1 MSLENLGVIVEETV
15 EVDDLMTLDQIKLA
29 KKAIKIASPLIGGW
43 EGDLMRQYLRWR
55 EGRENSMKDFKLI
68 EATVD
73 RIQEEVNN
81 IKEVIYRKDFSLD
94 DEGYK
99 LKLSFRI
106 IEQCV
111 KLMEESVTDK
121 KDFVQFYPSEETRRK
136 VK

>member
-1 MSLENLGVIVEETV
+1 
-15 EVDDLMTLDQIKLA
+15 
-29 KKAIKIASPLIGGW
+29 
-43 EGDLMRQYLRWR
+43 
-55 EGRENSMKDFKLI
+55 MKDFKLI

-73 RIQEEVNN
+73 RMQEEVHN